1 MNTQTRDEIALWLLD
16 RVAQGAHEEVGSMDF
31 DTFSDGQEEFR
42 VTIMKDESE
51 KYLVW
56 MMDCACEDFII
67 EQNCTEELIRNA
79 IDFWY
84 DML

>member
-1 MNTQTRDEIALWLLD
+1 MNTKTRDEIALWLLD
-16 RVAQGAHEEVGSMDF
+16 RVAVGESEEVGSMDYE
-31 DTFSDGQEEFR
+31 TFNDGQDEFR
-42 VTIMKDESE
+42 VTIMKDEGNQ
-51 KYLVW
+51 YLVW
-56 MMDCACEDFII
+56 MADYACEDFII